1 MSIMEA
7 IIDHFVSYC
16 ASKGIISEENIP
28 WFKYSVEKRFYTF
41 IVMIPFLGF
50 GFLLVGF
57 WATISFLIGF
67 YGIRRRSSGFHAKT
81 PGQCF
86 FLSLAFEALFLMVF
100 YPSLT
105 PLSAF
110 FINVCSIALLLML
123 APYNHP
129 NCDFSADEL
138 LALKHAL
145 YRTILLFSL
154 VLAATGMMR
163 LSGIVYGMTSGIAM
177 AAVMLCLA
185 YIIKG
190 EE

>member
-1 MSIMEA
+1 MESIV
-7 IIDHFVSYC
+7 DHFVSYC
-16 ASKGIISEENIP
+16 ASKGIVSEENIP
-28 WFKYSVEKRFYTF
+28 WFKYSVERRFYTL
-41 IVMIPFLGF
+41 IVMVPFLGF

-57 WATISFLIGF
+57 WATIAFLIGF
-67 YGIRRRSSGFHAKT
+67 YGIRRRSNGFHAKT
-81 PGQCF
+81 PGRCF

-105 PLSAF
+105 PSLAIL
-110 FINVCSIALLLML
+110 INICSVTLLLTL

-163 LSGIVYGMTSGIAM
+163 HYRIFYGMTSGIAM

-190 EE
+190 ED